1 MDLIWR
7 FWWQEITWNCLEIM
21 GVKFGPLEKMLCHWK
36 KVKKFVKSLLK
47 ENRKMVKRFDGKYY
61 NTKKKPNFVKNSRI
75 WWFTSLITPSKRVKK
90 IQSEWHDILIFSAF
104 IFENCCQVFF
114 QTFSARLWN
123 GYHKSRPVNHSMSRL
138 VPKHFDEKNMEK
150 EEKKTLHMIF

>member
-1 MDLIWR
+1 MQ
-7 FWWQEITWNCLEIM
+7 FWSLKICQNW
-21 GVKFGPLEKMLCHWK
+21 FH
-36 KVKKFVKSLLK
+36 VKS
-47 ENRKMVKRFDGKYY
+47 DSSDS
-61 NTKKKPNFVKNSRI
+61 TKIQGFGSQ
-75 WWFTSLITPSKRVKK
+75 FTSLITPSKRGKK
-90 IQSEWHDILIFSAF
+90 IWCEWHDILIFSAF

-150 EEKKTLHMIF
+150 EEENTTHDFLILMIIILMMIMTTIINALLLVDVCKIRKIRKT